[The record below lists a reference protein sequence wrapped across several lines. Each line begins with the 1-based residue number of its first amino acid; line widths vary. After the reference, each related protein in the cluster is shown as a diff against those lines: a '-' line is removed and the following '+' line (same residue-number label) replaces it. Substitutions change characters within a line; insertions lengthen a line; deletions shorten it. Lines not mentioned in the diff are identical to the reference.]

1 MQSTVLS
8 ERFERARRAAQG
20 RWREIFI
27 ACGIDEAFLS
37 RRAGPCPNCGGRDR
51 FIFDDKFGA
60 GNFFC
65 RGCGPGDG
73 FELIA
78 RVNGISRTAALAQVE
93 SFCGIDVP
101 VEPVKSVREAQE
113 DASLPVAFHLKL
125 WAQALPVAP
134 ADPVWKYLV
143 NRGLDPANAGSEIR
157 CHTALFVSDSEE
169 ETETVFPAMLSRVT
183 DAEGIVTA
191 LHRTYLTE
199 EGMKAPIESPK
210 RVTPG
215 KIRGAAVELGNPGAV
230 LGVAEGVET
239 ALAASALFG
248 FPVWAALG
256 ASNLAAFEAVPAG
269 VKKVVVFSDNDAN
282 FTGQAAAFEL
292 ARRLSLSGLTVE
304 VKVPD
309 AVGEDWLDVL
319 NSKNRGSKPGFNA
332 NSV

>member
-1 MQSTVLS
+1 M
-8 ERFERARRAAQG
+8 
-20 RWREIFI
+20 
-27 ACGIDEAFLS
+27 
-37 RRAGPCPNCGGRDR
+37 
-51 FIFDDKFGA
+51 
-60 GNFFC
+60 
-65 RGCGPGDG
+65 
-73 FELIA
+73 
-78 RVNGISRTAALAQVE
+78 
-93 SFCGIDVP
+93 
-101 VEPVKSVREAQE
+101 
-113 DASLPVAFHLKL
+113 
-125 WAQALPVAP
+125 
-134 ADPVWKYLV
+134 
-143 NRGLDPANAGSEIR
+143 
-157 CHTALFVSDSEE
+157 SDSEE

-183 DAEGIVTA
+183 DTEGIVTA

>member
-113 DASLPVAFHLKL
+113 DASLAVAFHLKL
-125 WAQALPVAP
+125 WAQARPVAP

-157 CHTALFVSDSEE
+157 CHPALFVSDSEE
-169 ETETVFPAMLSRVT
+169 ETETVFPAMLS
-183 DAEGIVTA
+183 
-191 LHRTYLTE
+191 
-199 EGMKAPIESPK
+199 